1 MNPLIFVS
9 STGAFFNL
17 YQLQALYPWL
27 VTKYAANLPLAGW
40 LNMACLLGMMVTA
53 PFANRFTRGFL
64 PQRIILVGLGC
75 LGFLNIGIALSGSIE
90 TLFIMRLLQGLVL
103 PYVLTATMVMVGG
116 GNNESL
122 RLQWVSCYV
131 AGTILGST
139 LSRFY
144 PAYSVDLLGWQGG
157 FITSA
162 GLLFLT
168 CLFIWKNTA
177 RVSIKINTTHSKE
190 TPYFQNFRKA
200 LREKRLLIAYSI
212 GFGLLYSQS
221 AIFTVLGLYLSQP
234 PLSQTSEEIG
244 LLYLASLPAL
254 LAVFISPKLH
264 KLQREKTVGAF
275 LVILL
280 WSSVLLMGSHYTL
293 ILLGVSGFA
302 ISTYL
307 MQTQTTRMIS
317 KARQVPVAFASGL
330 YLSFYYAGGALGANI
345 SALSFY
351 HWGWKGALI
360 CVAVVQVLILIFVI
374 LISTI
379 AHKEADRYAKAQC

>member
-9 STGAFFNL
+9 STSAFFNL

-27 VTKYAANLPLAGW
+27 VTKYSVNAPLAGW
-40 LNMACLLGMMVTA
+40 LNMACLLGMVVTA
-53 PFANRFTRGFL
+53 PFANRFAQGLL
-64 PQRIILVGLGC
+64 PQRIIVVGLGC
-75 LGFLNIGIALSGSIE
+75 LGVLNIGIALSESIGI
-90 TLFIMRLLQGLVL
+90 LFVVRLLQGLVL

-116 GNNESL
+116 ASNESL

-144 PAYSVDLLGWQGG
+144 PACSVDLLGWQGG

-168 CLFIWKNTA
+168 CIFVCKYAAKVPFETNA
-177 RVSIKINTTHSKE
+177 ASGKKIS
-190 TPYFQNFRKA
+190 YFQNFKDA
-200 LREKRLLIAYSI
+200 LKEKRLVIAYSI

-221 AIFTVLGLYLSQP
+221 AIFTVLGISLSQP
-234 PLSQTSEEIG
+234 PLNQDSGEVG
-244 LLYLASLPAL
+244 LLYLACLPAL
-254 LAVFISPKLH
+254 VAVFISPRLH
-264 KLQREKTVGAF
+264 KLGREKTVGAV
-275 LVILL
+275 LVVLL
-280 WSSVLLMGSHYTL
+280 WSSVLLMESRYAL

-307 MQTQTTRMIS
+307 MQTLTTRMIS

-351 HWGWKGALI
+351 HWGWNGALF
-360 CVAVVQVLILIFVI
+360 CVAAIQVLIMGFVI
-374 LISTI
+374 LVS
-379 AHKEADRYAKAQC
+379 AVSHKEAGRYAREKW

>member
-9 STGAFFNL
+9 STSAFFNL

-27 VTKYAANLPLAGW
+27 ATKYAANFPLAGW

-53 PFANRFTRGFL
+53 PFANRFARGFL
-64 PQRIILVGLGC
+64 PQRIIVSGLGC
-75 LGFLNIGIALSGSIE
+75 LGFLNIGVALSESVEI
-90 TLFIMRLLQGLVL
+90 LFIMRLLQGLVL

-116 GNNESL
+116 ASNESL

-162 GLLFLT
+162 GLLFLACFFVFRYT
-168 CLFIWKNTA
+168 VRASVEVNVASEK
-177 RVSIKINTTHSKE
+177 KIS
-190 TPYFQNFRKA
+190 YFQNFKRA
-200 LREKRLLIAYSI
+200 LTEKHLLVAYSI

-221 AIFTVLGLYLSQP
+221 AIFTVLGLSLSQP
-234 PLSQTSEEIG
+234 PLNQTSEEIG
-244 LLYLASLPAL
+244 LLYLACLPAL

-264 KLQREKTVGAF
+264 KLERERTVGAF
-275 LVILL
+275 LVALL
-280 WSSVLLMGSHYTL
+280 WSSVLLMGGHYNL
-293 ILLGVSGFA
+293 ILLGVTGFA

-317 KARQVPVAFASGL
+317 KARQVSVAFASGL

-351 HWGWKGALI
+351 HWGWSGALF
-360 CVAVVQVLILIFVI
+360 CVALVQILIIIFVI
-374 LISTI
+374 FVSVI
-379 AHKEADRYAKAQC
+379 AHKEAARYARVQ